1 MIVKLLT
8 EHYLK
13 FVSLKGGCRGW
24 FESTHVKMPHCWKFH
39 ALAQLLLLLFSE
51 TGCQELGL
59 QPALLETVLLCI
71 LQSPQYVPVDLRF
84 DLFVLVGTKP
94 T

>member
-1 MIVKLLT
+1 MNVKLLL
-8 EHYLK
+8 YDLI
-13 FVSLKGGCRGW
+13 
-24 FESTHVKMPHCWKFH
+24 
-39 ALAQLLLLLFSE
+39 LLLFSE

-84 DLFVLVGTKP
+84 DLFVLVSTKP

>member
-1 MIVKLLT
+1 MTVQLLA
-8 EHYLK
+8 EHHLE
-13 FVSLKGGCRGW
+13 FLSLKGGCTG
-24 FESTHVKMPHCWKFH
+24 SSDSIHVKMPHCWKLYVAAH
-39 ALAQLLLLLFSE
+39 ILLLFSE